1 MYWLF
6 LAAFWLGLL
15 TGVLAMFFGV
25 ERKGADRPTLPPTVG
40 GVVGGIQG
48 MRRTISARL
57 NVPSVAAF
65 ATLFGATGYLL
76 TRYTRLGPAV
86 CVVIAAAVG
95 VAGVVGAIAL
105 IAKWAV
111 PSAMQEEVD
120 ERFLLQGH
128 LALVTRAIGASGHG
142 EIRYDEGGTN
152 YTLPAVSLEAIP
164 LDEDTEVVIERIE
177 DGVAYV
183 EPWARVEKRL

>member
-6 LAAFWLGLL
+6 LVAFWLGLL

-25 ERKGADRPTLPPTVG
+25 ERQGGERPAPVPG
-40 GVVGGIQG
+40 VGGIEG

-76 TRYTRLGPAV
+76 TRYTRLGPIGRV
-86 CVVIAAAVG
+86 LIAAPVG

-120 ERFLLQGH
+120 ERYLLQGH
-128 LALVTRAIGASGHG
+128 LALVTRAIGAGGRG
-142 EIRYDEGGTN
+142 EIRYDEGGAS
-152 YTLPAVSLEAIP
+152 YMVPAASLEGIP
-164 LDEDTEVVIERIE
+164 LEEDTEVVIERIE

>member
-6 LAAFWLGLL
+6 LVAFWLGLL

-25 ERKGADRPTLPPTVG
+25 ERQGGERPAPVPG
-40 GVVGGIQG
+40 VGGIVG

-76 TRYTRLGPAV
+76 TRYTRLGPIGRV
-86 CVVIAAAVG
+86 LIAAPVG

-128 LALVTRAIGASGHG
+128 LALVTRAIGASGRG
-142 EIRYDEGGTN
+142 EIRYDEGGAS
-152 YTLPAVSLEAIP
+152 YMVPAASLEGIP
-164 LDEDTEVVIERIE
+164 LEEDTEVVIERIE